1 MSLISSENI
10 PFPRAVH
17 GISEQQ
23 QRDIMHFL
31 QGSVYCWCK
40 NRKGEPFAA
49 RDLLGGDN
57 YYWQDTPMI
66 ALFDYYRNSD
76 DANNDYAVEEAGKAA
91 GRLLYQ
97 LLYNDKREFK
107 TWVEYTRMYRWT
119 GGEDNGQIINGLRS
133 YVLAG

>member
-1 MSLISSENI
+1 MSLISIDNL
-10 PFPRAVH
+10 PVPRAVH

-23 QRDIMHFL
+23 LRDMMHFL

-66 ALFDYYRNSD
+66 ALFEYYRNGD
-76 DANNDYAVEEAGKAA
+76 DANNEYAVEEAGKAA

-97 LLYNDKREFK
+97 LLFEDKREFE

-119 GGEDNGQIINGLRS
+119 GVEDNG
-133 YVLAG
+133 

>member
-1 MSLISSENI
+1 MSFINSDIL
-10 PFPRAVH
+10 PAPRAVH
-17 GISEQQ
+17 GISER
-23 QRDIMHFL
+23 QRSDIMHFL

-66 ALFDYYRNSD
+66 TLYEYYRDGND
-76 DANNDYAVEEAGKAA
+76 DNNDYAVEEAGKAA

-97 LLYNDKREFK
+97 LLYDDKREFE
-107 TWVEYTRMYRWT
+107 TWTGYTRMYRWT
-119 GGEDNGQIINGLRS
+119 GEEDNE
-133 YVLAG
+133 

>member
-10 PFPRAVH
+10 PSPRAVH

-23 QRDIMHFL
+23 RRDMMNFL

-57 YYWQDTPMI
+57 YYWQDTPMM
-66 ALFDYYRNSD
+66 ALYEYYLGGND
-76 DANNDYAVEEAGKAA
+76 DNHDYAVEEAGKAA

-97 LLYNDKREFK
+97 LLLDDKREFR
-107 TWVEYTRMYRWT
+107 TWKEFTRMYLWT
-119 GGEDNGQIINGLRS
+119 GEEDNG
-133 YVLAG
+133 

>member
-1 MSLISSENI
+1 MSLIGSESI
-10 PFPRAVH
+10 PAPRAVH

-57 YYWQDTPMI
+57 YYWQDTPMM
-66 ALFDYYRNSD
+66 ALYEYYLNG
-76 DANNDYAVEEAGKAA
+76 NNNNHDYAVEEAGKAA

-97 LLYNDKREFK
+97 LLYYDKREFE
-107 TWVEYTRMYRWT
+107 TWVEYTRMYEWT
-119 GGEDNGQIINGLRS
+119 GGEDNN
-133 YVLAG
+133 